1 MYLHQRK
8 HWPSFNWDNETM
20 LPYVSAVRDLQG
32 RLIGRM
38 EGMGFELR
46 EEAVLETLTEDIVK
60 TSEIEGE
67 VLNPEEVRSSVAR
80 RLGMEIS
87 GFIDWSLRA

>member
-1 MYLHQRK
+1 
-8 HWPSFNWDNETM
+8 
-20 LPYVSAVRDLQG
+20 VRDLQG

-38 EGMGFELR
+38 EGLGFELR

-67 VLNPEEVRSSVAR
+67 FLNPDEVVCIALLLENGGRMIRVQY
-80 RLGMEIS
+80 RLYQAPWDDKRCITWPLKLN
-87 GFIDWSLRA
+87 DLKPK

>member
-1 MYLHQRK
+1 MYLHQHK
-8 HWPSFNWDNETM
+8 NWPNFKWDSDTL
-20 LPYVSAVRDLQG
+20 LPYVSKVRDLQG
-32 RLIGRM
+32 RLMGRM

-67 VLNPEEVRSSVAR
+67 LLNKEEVKSSVQ
-80 RLGMEIS
+80 
-87 GFIDWSLRA
+87 

>member
-1 MYLHQRK
+1 
-8 HWPSFNWDNETM
+8 
-20 LPYVSAVRDLQG
+20 VSKVRDLQG
-32 RLIGRM
+32 RLMGRM

-67 VLNPEEVRSSVAR
+67 LLNKEEVKSSVQ
-80 RLGMEIS
+80 
-87 GFIDWSLRA
+87 